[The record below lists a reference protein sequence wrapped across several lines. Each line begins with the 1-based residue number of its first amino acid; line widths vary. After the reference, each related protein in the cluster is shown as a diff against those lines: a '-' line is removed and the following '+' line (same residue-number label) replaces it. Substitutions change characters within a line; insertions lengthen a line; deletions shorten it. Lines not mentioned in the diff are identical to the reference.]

1 MSSLETNLKNSRPR
15 PHHLETETETISK
28 RLRPEGDRNRK
39 KSVSRPRPV
48 SRPSSLPYIEQNF
61 SDSDSSFL
69 KFYDLN
75 FDSRTSENYSD
86 FIPKCGTPAIWISQ
100 P

>member
-15 PHHLETETETISK
+15 PHHLETKTETISK
-28 RLRPEGDRNRK
+28 MPRPEGDQNRK
-39 KSVSRPRPV
+39 KSV

-61 SDSDSSFL
+61 SDSESSFL

-86 FIPKCGTPAIWISQ
+86 FIPKRGTPAISISQ